1 MNLINKAQKEIARSG
16 TGEAVTFELVGSFK
30 KVNSIELHR
39 VVNGQMVG
47 APLTERGGDIV
58 RGKKWVEL
66 DLLTMWEAK
75 NKGFKLPKTS
85 ATVPKNS
92 ESLAQV
98 IANMSDAERATI
110 KKLLG

>member
-1 MNLINKAQKEIARSG
+1 MNLIQKAQKEIARSG

-47 APLTERGGDIV
+47 TPLAERDGDIV
-58 RGKKWVEL
+58 RGKKWVEM
-66 DLLTMWEAK
+66 DLLSMWEAK
-75 NKGFKLPKTS
+75 NKGFKLPKKS
-85 ATVPKNS
+85 ATAPKNS
-92 ESLAQV
+92 ESVAQV
-98 IANMSDAERATI
+98 IANMSDAERAAV